1 MSRFLKKALS
11 HAALLAMFSSVLA
24 IGASA
29 SITPKIVNSAITATA
44 NAAFTDLTACLTS
57 GKAKALDVF
66 YLVDNSRSLLRTD
79 ANGVRF
85 SVIENSIS
93 QLGDFA
99 DSGVAVRYSVGTFS
113 TGARSVI
120 PWTAIQDSG
129 QASAEG
135 NRASE
140 RLKGQQLLN
149 TTDWEAGL
157 RFAYS
162 ELQQSENCRAIIW
175 FTDGAINPDGTDPSK
190 FASLDNLCHAS
201 VSEGDL
207 SSTGEYGLLAKF
219 KQEQITV
226 FAVLLEDPSA
236 DASDRYFA
244 SYLQALVEGS
254 GDLVPYSSTN
264 QGPTS
269 GKLVCADL
277 GADGKALPGESNG
290 ALLRAEDPVALAYQF
305 LKLESQFVGGSASQ
319 LSETGAF
326 TIGAGTVGFRIV
338 SLESS
343 WSLTGPEESGF
354 SLNSSNADDSDLISI
369 QRNSGVL
376 SIDVP
381 ITSAEQLGSWSF
393 ESDSP
398 MSDLFVFSGLTLQLD
413 RDRESAIVGGR
424 DNSLTGKVARE
435 QRYSSVPVDLSVYQS
450 KALTLEIINQ
460 GQLIPVQGTV
470 TQVDDDGQFRI
481 EGFQPPTDL
490 GPELTLR
497 LTLDIGEPFQPIRAE
512 FTLNVI
518 DASAFPS
525 VTNAVVKLSNL
536 VGPEGAATGVLVVSG
551 PASGEPGTFCIASE
565 AQRTDDPA
573 KVGPESIDR
582 LSQFTWS
589 FTGPGLQDGGA
600 NTCFLIPAGET
611 VEIGVSVTN
620 PVQANSRVISIR
632 EVVSSTDPSTLFSE
646 TVTFEFESET
656 QQNDLIT
663 ILAII
668 ALLLLGLLL
677 PLALLYLFN
686 KIATKFN
693 WSSEVVRADF
703 EVVVSDGF
711 PRMQLVDGIGQTIGA
726 ISLAPDTFKGTTP
739 LGKVARADLGAFG
752 QLRAVVP
759 LFPLKSSWFEWE
771 APKGSRVISMPES
784 SFTSGKRFQDGYRAE
799 VSGEVS
805 QIWGL
810 VVQDS
815 QIGGRANGPWKATLV
830 VFAKRNQISAYT
842 TRIADL
848 INKSSN
854 IDSLRSLAALLPP
867 SAASGVTGP
876 VGGGNEGAT
885 LPPPPQFPTL
895 PPPPPAN

>member
-29 SITPKIVNSAITATA
+29 SIAPKIVNSAITATA

-66 YLVDNSRSLLRTD
+66 YLVDNSRSLRNTD
-79 ANGVRF
+79 PQEVRF
-85 SVIENSIS
+85 SVIENSIA

-99 DSGVAVRYSVGTFS
+99 ASGVSVSYAVGTFS

-120 PWTAIQDSG
+120 PWTAIQDSE

-140 RLKGQQLLN
+140 RLRDQPLLG

-162 ELQQSENCRAIIW
+162 ELQQSDNCRAIIW
-175 FTDGAINPDGTDPSK
+175 FTDGAINPDPNQSDPPK
-190 FASLDNLCHAS
+190 FASLDNLCHSS

-207 SSTGEYGLLAKF
+207 SATGEYGLLAKF

-254 GDLVPYSSTN
+254 GDLVPYSATS

-269 GKLVCADL
+269 GKLVCAEL

-290 ALLRAEDPVALAYQF
+290 ALLLAEDPVALAYQF
-305 LKLESQFVGGSASQ
+305 LKLESQLLGGSTS
-319 LSETGAF
+319 LISENGDF
-326 TIGAGTVGFRIV
+326 TIGAGTVRFRIAA
-338 SLESS
+338 LDRP
-343 WSLTGPEESGF
+343 WSLTGPEGSNF
-354 SLNSSNADDSDLISI
+354 SVDSTNANLVKV
-369 QRNSGVL
+369 QRSSGVL

-381 ITSAEQLGSWSF
+381 ITSAEQLGTWTF
-393 ESDSP
+393 ESDSA
-398 MSDLFVFSGLTLQLD
+398 SRDLIVYSGLTLELD
-413 RDRESAIVGGR
+413 RDRDSQIVRGR

-435 QRYSSVPVDLSVYQS
+435 PGINAPVDLSVYKDQT
-450 KALTLEIINQ
+450 LTLEIIDN

-470 TQVDDDGQFRI
+470 TQVDNDGQFRV
-481 EGFQPPTDL
+481 EGFQPPEGL
-490 GPELTLR
+490 GDELTLR

-525 VTNAVVKLSNL
+525 VANAVVKLSNL

-582 LSQFTWS
+582 LSQFSWS
-589 FTGPGLQDGGA
+589 FTGPGLQDGGS

-703 EVVVSDGF
+703 DVVVSDGF
-711 PRMQLVDGIGQTIGA
+711 PRMQMVDGIGQVVGPIA
-726 ISLAPDTFKGTTP
+726 VAPETFKGTTP

-771 APKGSRVISMPES
+771 APKGSRVVSMPES

-815 QIGGRANGPWKATLV
+815 EIGGRANGPWKATLV
-830 VFAKRNQISAYT
+830 VFAKRNQMYSYT

-854 IDSLRSLAALLPP
+854 IDALRSLATLVPP
-867 SAASGVTGP
+867 SADTGAPGP
-876 VGGGNEGAT
+876 VLGGSDGTT